1 MAGDGAAPRLEMR
14 GIGKSFLG
22 TVVLDGVDLTCAA
35 GEVHAV
41 VGENGAGKSTLMKV
55 LAGVHSPDAG
65 EIVIDG
71 EPRTFHH
78 PVQAQDA
85 GVAIIYQE
93 FNLLPERTV
102 AENVWVGREPGRFGA
117 RRPRPHAR
125 RHAAPARR
133 AGRAVVR
140 APHAGRGRCPW
151 RSSRWSRSS
160 RPARSTPASS

>member
-1 MAGDGAAPRLEMR
+1 MADDVAAPRLKMR

-22 TVVLDGVDLTCAA
+22 TVVLEDVDLTSAP

-55 LAGVHSPDAG
+55 LAGVHPPDAG

-78 PVQAQDA
+78 PVQAQED

-102 AENVWVGREPGRFGA
+102 AENMWVGREPGAVRA

-125 RHAAPARR
+125 RHPAPARR

-140 APHAGRGRCPW
+140 APHPGPDAVAW
-151 RSSRWSRSS
+151 RSSRSS
-160 RPARSTPASS
+160 RW